1 MTPERALA
9 VLGRDAV
16 MGAVAEAMRLAH
28 PDHGGDAEKAEA
40 RLAELKE
47 AREALKGLFTKAK
60 ESPRNPCPACLGRGT
75 TYGTFG
81 APPCRQCGGTGEKI

>member
-28 PDHGGDAEKAEA
+28 PDHGGDPETAEA
-40 RLAELKE
+40 RLSELKE
-47 AREALKGLFTKAK
+47 VREALKGLFTK
-60 ESPRNPCPACLGRGT
+60 ERETPRNPCVACLGRGI

-81 APPCRQCGGTGEKI
+81 ATPCRQCGGTGEAK